1 MNDQL
6 AFVFGLIRRFP
17 FCSACIVA
25 TLALTGGAW
34 VLWDQVQELE
44 ATHKERTK
52 EGEAMLA
59 LLVGGSTQRQE
70 LAAVHEAARRIEDNL
85 VVETNLAENAWYF
98 FKFEEQTKIRL
109 TDLHPLNSPPTDT
122 SPIFRRVP
130 YTLRASGT
138 FDQIYA
144 FVGAIE
150 TGPRLAR
157 ITAFNFSRQA
167 GGAAIMLDLSIDM
180 LGKR

>member
-1 MNDQL
+1 MNDQF
-6 AFVFGLIRRFP
+6 AAIGAWIRRYP
-17 FCSACIVA
+17 FCAGCIMA
-25 TLALTGGAW
+25 TLALAGAAW
-34 VLWDQVQELE
+34 YLWGQIEDLE
-44 ATHKERTK
+44 ATHKERAK
-52 EGEAMLA
+52 EGQAMLA

-70 LAAVHEAARRIEDNL
+70 LAAVHEASRRIEDNL

-109 TDLHPLNSPPTDT
+109 SDLHPLNSPPTDT
-122 SPIFRRVP
+122 SPIYRRVP

-138 FDQIYA
+138 SDQVYA
-144 FVGAIE
+144 FLGAIE

-157 ITAFNFSRQA
+157 ITSFNLARQA
-167 GGAAIMLDLSIDM
+167 TGPGIMLDLSIEM